1 MKQEKIRCDAC
12 PILCF
17 IAEGK
22 SGACDRYANQN
33 GKVIRLDPLIIL
45 NNKIEKG
52 EEVKPFL
59 KSNFTLFAPHKRAIL
74 PVLGGI

>member
-22 SGACDRYANQN
+22 SGACDRYANLN
-33 GKVIRLDPLIIL
+33 GQIIRLDPLIIL
-45 NNKIEKG
+45 NNIIEKG
-52 EEVKPFL
+52 EEIKPFL
-59 KSNFTLFAPHKRAIL
+59 
-74 PVLGGI
+74 